1 MNQRLLLLFL
11 ALLGLSAFSGCKP
24 AAQSASAPTAD
35 KPRVGL
41 VMGSLANEFF
51 QHMAEGAEADQAARS
66 NEYDLI
72 VNGIKN
78 ATDISEQANLVDQMV
93 AQGVQI
99 IVIAPIDSKAL
110 VPAIKRAKQAG
121 AIVVNIDSKL
131 DADALEQAG
140 LSVPFVGP
148 DNREGAAKVGG
159 IMASKLKPGDKVA
172 IIEGIPTAF
181 NAQQRLAGFQD
192 AMKEGGMNVVSV
204 QSGEWEMDKADT
216 VASALI
222 IEHPDLRAILCSNDN
237 MALGAV
243 AALQAAGRT
252 GQILIAGFDN
262 ISAIHSMINDGR
274 VLATADQH
282 SDKLAVYGINKAL
295 ALLKSP
301 DQTGDIKT
309 PVDIIA
315 KD

>member
-1 MNQRLLLLFL
+1 MNQRPFLLLL
-11 ALLGLSAFSGCKP
+11 ALLGLGVLSGCRP
-24 AAQSASAPTAD
+24 AAQSTGASSGS
-35 KPRVGL
+35 KPRVAL

-51 QHMAEGAEADQAARS
+51 QHMSEGAKADQAARKGD
-66 NEYDLI
+66 YDLI

-78 ATDISEQANLVDQMV
+78 ATDISEQANLVEQMV

-110 VPAIKRAKQAG
+110 IPAIKRAKQAG
-121 AIVVNIDSKL
+121 VVVVNIDSKL
-131 DADALEQAG
+131 DADALTQAG

-148 DNREGAAKVGG
+148 DNREGAAKVGDVV
-159 IMASKLKPGDKVA
+159 ASKLKPGDKVA

-192 AMKEGGMNVVSV
+192 AMKKASMTVVSV
-204 QSGEWEMDKADT
+204 QSGEWEMDKANT

-222 IEHPDLRAILCSNDN
+222 IEHPDLKAILCSNDN

-243 AALQAAGRT
+243 AAVQAAGKT
-252 GQILIAGFDN
+252 SQILIAGFDN
-262 ISAIHSMINDGR
+262 ITAIHSMINDGR

-282 SDKLAVYGINKAL
+282 SDKLAVFGVDKAL
-295 ALLKSP
+295 ALLKSA
-301 DQTGDIKT
+301 DQPGDTRT
-309 PVDIIA
+309 PVDIVA